1 MGSDMAQAS
10 AGSSAGSAAES
21 AAKPTTESATESA
34 AESAAGWLVRK
45 LGARRHGLRNA
56 GALVLGQR
64 RIYILP
70 TGPGLGF
77 GALVLV
83 LLIGSIN
90 YNLGLGYA
98 LTFMALSC
106 ALVDMVLTWRNLAY
120 LVLSPGRASSV
131 FAGQEAPF
139 DLLLTNPGP
148 RARYAI
154 RIDLAGAGEERHVA
168 DVPASSSTGVRIAVP
183 AGARGWLA
191 APRLVLSTRF
201 PLGLFRAW
209 AYWHPQ
215 AQALVYPFPEEGAPP
230 LPLPRTGGAR
240 SDGVGHPGSDDFAG
254 VRAYQPGDPLRRLA
268 WRQIARL
275 DPSEGGQ
282 LATKHFEGGARDE
295 LVLDL
300 AALPPREDLELR
312 LSRMTRWVLEAE
324 GRALPYA
331 FRLGALAFDAGLGA
345 AHQAAC
351 LRALALYGRG
361 DDNGGSGSAP

>member
-1 MGSDMAQAS
+1 MAQAS
-10 AGSSAGSAAES
+10 AGSG
-21 AAKPTTESATESA
+21 TESATGSA
-34 AESAAGWLVRK
+34 EGSATSRLRARLARSRH
-45 LGARRHGLRNA
+45 GARDA
-56 GALVLGQR
+56 GAFELGQR

-106 ALVDMVLTWRNLAY
+106 ALVDMVLTWRNLAG
-120 LVLSPGRASSV
+120 LVLSPGRAPAV
-131 FAGQEAPF
+131 FAGQEAQF
-139 DLLLTNPGP
+139 ELQLANPGT

-154 RIDLAGAGEERHVA
+154 RIDVASMSEPRHVV
-168 DVPASSSTGVRIAVP
+168 DVPPASSATVRIAIPTV
-183 AGARGWLA
+183 ARGWLP
-191 APRLVLSTRF
+191 APRLALSTRF

-209 AYWHPQ
+209 AWWRPEVH
-215 AQALVYPFPEEGAPP
+215 ALVYPFPEEGAPP
-230 LPLPRTGGAR
+230 LPQASGGR
-240 SDGVGHPGSDDFAG
+240 SDGSGHAGSDDFAG

-331 FRLGALAFDAGLGA
+331 FRLGAEHFDASLGA

-351 LRALALYGRG
+351 LRALALYGKA
-361 DDNGGSGSAP
+361 SAR

>member
-1 MGSDMAQAS
+1 MAQAS
-10 AGSSAGSAAES
+10 AGSG
-21 AAKPTTESATESA
+21 TESATGSA
-34 AESAAGWLVRK
+34 EGSATSRLRARLARSRH
-45 LGARRHGLRNA
+45 GARDA
-56 GALVLGQR
+56 GALELGQR

-106 ALVDMVLTWRNLAY
+106 ALVDMVLTWRNLAG
-120 LVLSPGRASSV
+120 LVLSPGRAPAV
-131 FAGQEAPF
+131 FAGQEAQF
-139 DLLLTNPGP
+139 ELQLANPGT

-154 RIDLAGAGEERHVA
+154 RIDVASMSEPRHVV
-168 DVPASSSTGVRIAVP
+168 DVPPASSATVRIAIP
-183 AGARGWLA
+183 TEARGWLP
-191 APRLVLSTRF
+191 APRLALSTRF

-209 AYWHPQ
+209 AWWRPEVH
-215 AQALVYPFPEEGAPP
+215 ALVYPFPEEGAPP
-230 LPLPRTGGAR
+230 LPQASGGR
-240 SDGVGHPGSDDFAG
+240 SDGSGHAGSDDFAG

-282 LATKHFEGGARDE
+282 LATKHFEGGTRDE

-331 FRLGALAFDAGLGA
+331 FRLGAEHFDASLGA

-351 LRALALYGRG
+351 LRALALYGKE
-361 DDNGGSGSAP
+361 SAR